1 MTRLL
6 LGVDILKNKTEK
18 TLTVATGARKAEE
31 ALGASRRVE
40 AALRDKLNRENASA
54 ARLRAA
60 HAEQVALVQKWKE
73 YAFYEPLLR
82 LQFWLMFPKL

>member
-18 TLTVATGARKAEE
+18 TLTVTTGARKAEE

-54 ARLRAA
+54 ARLRTAYT
-60 HAEQVALVQKWKE
+60 EQVALVQKWKE
-73 YAFYEPLLR
+73 YVLGDFFAPPCR
-82 LQFWLMFPKL
+82 LMLS